1 MRLTIFCIF
10 FLLSL
15 AVGAAPV
22 LIVLAVVYAVACWQA
37 KASPDIPPPDEREDA
52 PTPPPPSSPYRRK
65 TTPRSPRSKPP
76 HNRRLN
82 LTHYE

>member
-37 KASPDIPPPDEREDA
+37 KAAPD
-52 PTPPPPSSPYRRK
+52 TPPPFTFTNIAKPCPAVVDATFHRFGA
-65 TTPRSPRSKPP
+65 TP
-76 HNRRLN
+76 
-82 LTHYE
+82 T